1 MSKSRDRRTK
11 EVKETFCVHVLNQLM
26 DGYKQN
32 NNKIASI
39 MAKPDYLR
47 TKEEK
52 EDLTVSI
59 IEEMIQKGDNKN
71 LINKIAAVTSKQQK
85 QKGEVELKS
94 LLKLKVK

>member
-1 MSKSRDRRTK
+1 
-11 EVKETFCVHVLNQLM
+11 M

-59 IEEMIQKGDNKN
+59 IDQMIQEGNNKD
-71 LINKIAAVTSKQQK
+71 LINKIAAVTSQPIK
-85 QKGEVELKS
+85 QKGEVEFQS
-94 LLKLKVK
+94 LIHSIR

>member
-1 MSKSRDRRTK
+1 
-11 EVKETFCVHVLNQLM
+11 M

-71 LINKIAAVTSKQQK
+71 LKIR
-85 QKGEVELKS
+85 
-94 LLKLKVK
+94 LLQ